1 MLHVVFSHAADAALT
16 DIYRF
21 TETRWGAR
29 QANKYIGELL
39 RLADQIAAGEVALRP
54 IPPEFGVPGF
64 VTRHESHFVYWR
76 RLDENTVGITA
87 ILHASMMQGD
97 HLRAAFGD

>member
-1 MLHVVFSHAADAALT
+1 MTQVVFSHAADAALT

-29 QANKYIGELL
+29 QANKYVGDLL
-39 RLADQIAAGEVALRP
+39 RLADRIAVGDVVPRP

-76 RLDENTVGITA
+76 RLDEHTVGITA
-87 ILHASMMQGD
+87 ILHVSMMQGD
-97 HLRAAFGD
+97 RLRAVFGD